1 GRALVTEGALVGQG
15 EATLMARIQ
24 QLDPIYADFT
34 QTAAE
39 ALRLRDALKKGTLAA
54 GDSQA
59 LTLRVEGTPYQRQGA
74 LQFADVEVDR
84 GTGQI
89 ALRGKFTNPDGVL
102 LPGMYVRV
110 RTPQGIDNQ
119 AILVPQRA
127 VRRSSDGS
135 AQVMVVGA
143 DERAEARSVGTGVM
157 QGSRWQITEGLEPG
171 DRVIV
176 GGLAAVQPGV
186 KIVPKPDGA
195 QTQAQSSVPQQ

>member
-1 GRALVTEGALVGQG
+1 
-15 EATLMARIQ
+15 RIQ

-59 LTLRVEGTPYQRQGA
+59 LTLRVEGTPYERQGA
-74 LQFADVEVDR
+74 LQFADVAVDR

-89 ALRGKFTNPDGVL
+89 ALRGKFANPDGVL

-127 VRRSSDGS
+127 VHRSSDGS

-143 DERAEARSVGTGVM
+143 DERAESRSVGTGVM

-195 QTQAQSSVPQQ
+195 QAQAQSPAPQQ